1 MDDRIP
7 ESERS
12 GPDSARARHADLK
25 ARGSRSCTS
34 ASRWLSF
41 LPQNDRLSAVKT
53 NPHFYP
59 VILAGGRG
67 TRFWPLSRKRRAKQ
81 LLALDGKQ
89 TMIQQTVA
97 RLAPMATSSRF
108 WIITNDDLRTAIISQ
123 LKRLPPSQIIAEPAA
138 RNTAPAIGLAAF
150 LLLRHDPDAVLG
162 LFPSDHVIADPN
174 RFRETLARGVA
185 IAAAGENIV
194 VLGIRPTRPE
204 TGYGYIEVG
213 APDRGSIRVRRF
225 TEKPDAD
232 HAKQFVEAGNF
243 LWNSGMFLWRADTLA
258 NALREHLPNT
268 AVLLERIAASHGTRK
283 FADTFG
289 KLYPKCDNISIDYAV
304 LEPRSAKGE
313 EQSHIFCLPSDFGW
327 NDLGSWT
334 ALHEHHSAKA
344 KLTDKVP
351 VSGSSSFTLNARNN
365 YVHAPGKFVA
375 LIGVN
380 NLVIVE
386 TDDALLVTTLE
397 HSQDVGKVVKHL
409 DEKKLKKLV

>member
-1 MDDRIP
+1 
-7 ESERS
+7 
-12 GPDSARARHADLK
+12 
-25 ARGSRSCTS
+25 
-34 ASRWLSF
+34 
-41 LPQNDRLSAVKT
+41 VKT

-97 RLAPMATSSRF
+97 RLVPMAAPSRF
-108 WIITNDDLRTAIISQ
+108 WIITNDDLRPAILRQ
-123 LKRLPPSQIIAEPAA
+123 LPKLPPKQIIAEPAG

-150 LLLRHDPDAVLG
+150 LLLRRDPDAVLG
-162 LFPSDHVIADPN
+162 LFPSDHVIADPAQY
-174 RFRETLARGVA
+174 RATLSRGID

-204 TGYGYIEVG
+204 TGYGYVESG
-213 APDRGSIRVRRF
+213 APDYDGSLRVRRF
-225 TEKPDAD
+225 TEKPDLAT
-232 HAKQFVEAGNF
+232 ATQFLDAGNYF
-243 LWNSGMFLWRADTLA
+243 WNSGMFLWRADTLA

-268 AVLLERIAASHGTRK
+268 AVLLEKIAAAYGTRK
-283 FADTFG
+283 FPDTFR
-289 KLYPKCDNISIDYAV
+289 KLYPKCENISIDYAV

-313 EQSHIFCLPSDFGW
+313 AQSRIFCLPSDFGW

-334 ALHEHHSAKA
+334 ALHEHHVAKA
-344 KLTDKVP
+344 KSGDGSLVSA
-351 VSGSSSFTLNARNN
+351 SGSFALNAENN

-375 LIGVN
+375 LVGVS

-386 TDDALLVTTLE
+386 TEDALLVTTLDR
-397 HSQDVGKVVKHL
+397 SQDVGKVVKHL
-409 DEKKLKKLV
+409 DEKKLKNLV

>member
-1 MDDRIP
+1 V
-7 ESERS
+7 
-12 GPDSARARHADLK
+12 K
-25 ARGSRSCTS
+25 A
-34 ASRWLSF
+34 
-41 LPQNDRLSAVKT
+41 

-59 VILAGGRG
+59 IILAGGRG

-97 RLAPMATSSRF
+97 RLAKTAKPSHF
-108 WIITNDDLRTAIISQ
+108 WVITNDDLRPAILLQ
-123 LKRLPPSQIIAEPAA
+123 LPRFPKKQIIAEPAG

-150 LLLRHDPDAVLG
+150 LLLRHDPDTVLG
-162 LFPSDHVIADPN
+162 LFPSDHVIADPAQY
-174 RFRETLARGVA
+174 RATLARGIE

-204 TGYGYIEVG
+204 TGYGYIETG
-213 APDRGSIRVRRF
+213 APDDHGSLRVRRF
-225 TEKPDAD
+225 AEKPDLDTAR
-232 HAKQFVEAGNF
+232 QFLDAGNYF
-243 LWNSGMFLWRADTLA
+243 WNSGMFLWRAETVA

-268 AVLLERIAASHGTRK
+268 AVLLEKIAAAYGTRK
-283 FADTFG
+283 FADTFR
-289 KLYPKCDNISIDYAV
+289 KLYPKCDNISVDYAI

-313 EQSHIFCLPSDFGW
+313 GNSGIFCLPSDFGW

-334 ALHEHHSAKA
+334 ALHEHHVAKA
-344 KLTDKVP
+344 KPGGGSP
-351 VSGSSSFTLNARNN
+351 VSGSGSFSLNAKNN

-375 LIGVN
+375 IVGVS

-386 TDDALLVTTLE
+386 TEDALLVTTLDQ
-397 HSQDVGKVVKHL
+397 SQDVGKVVKHL